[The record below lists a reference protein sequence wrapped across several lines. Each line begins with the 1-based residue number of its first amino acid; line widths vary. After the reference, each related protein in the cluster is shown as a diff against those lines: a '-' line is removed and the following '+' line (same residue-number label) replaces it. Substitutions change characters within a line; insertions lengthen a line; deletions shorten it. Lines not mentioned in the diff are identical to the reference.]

1 MESTVLCRI
10 ALLTVGAGGNRE
22 EQLNSLKGD
31 LLATLEDIE
40 RQLLNSQ
47 GVSYFLTA
55 MCCTKL
61 IIVQLSVKYHWPLS
75 TYCNATQRV
84 LITT

>member
-1 MESTVLCRI
+1 MLCRI

-47 GVSYFLTA
+47 GVSYFFTG

-61 IIVQLSVKYHWPLS
+61 IIAQLAVKYYRPLS
-75 TYCNATQRV
+75 TYCNTTQRV